1 MLNNLFALL
10 AVLAIAPASEVEVH
24 PIQMYGLSVPVE
36 PLLVQVSEIKRED
49 VKLPPVKKDKNDLG
63 VLHTGKSAFVAD
75 VETAGVLYANKPHDV
90 HSIASLT
97 KLMTALVVFESGVD
111 MEEDVVLARE
121 DFDRE
126 SRSTLRIGDAIPR
139 KDAMRALM
147 IGSINELGNAF
158 ARTSGMNRTEF
169 VERMNDKAQELGLKS
184 IKFVDPTGLDEGNVG
199 SAADVAALLT
209 IALRKQEIKDA
220 MQEDFMILTTKVGRQ
235 YTIDTT
241 NLLMFS
247 FLNDAP
253 YRIIGAKTGSL
264 PTTEYNL
271 AQVTQNGDGDEVVT
285 VLLGSNNH
293 FERYKDVKALTA
305 WAFDAYT
312 WR

>member
-1 MLNNLFALL
+1 MLNNLLALL
-10 AVLAIAPASEVEVH
+10 AVLSLAPAPEVAIH
-24 PIQMYGLSVPVE
+24 PIEMYGLSVPLE
-36 PLLVQVSEIKRED
+36 PQLVQVSEAK
-49 VKLPPVKKDKNDLG
+49 VKLPPIKKDVRDLG
-63 VLHTGKSAFVAD
+63 VVHSGKSAFVAD
-75 VETAGVLYANKPHDV
+75 VESAGVLYANNPHDV

-97 KLMTALVVFESGVD
+97 KLMTALVVLDSNLD
-111 MEEDVVLARE
+111 MEEDIVLARE
-121 DFDRE
+121 DFDVE

-139 KDAMRALM
+139 KDALRALM

-158 ARTSGMNRTEF
+158 ARSSGMSRGEF
-169 VERMNDKAQELGLKS
+169 IEKMNQKAQELNLRS
-184 IKFVDPTGLDEGNVG
+184 LKFVDPTGLEEANRGN
-199 SAADVAALLT
+199 AADVAALLT
-209 IALRKQEIKDA
+209 TAIRNQSIRDA
-220 MQEDFMILTTKVGRQ
+220 MQENFIILTTKVGRQ

-247 FLNDAP
+247 YLNQAP

-264 PTTEYNL
+264 PTTGYNL
-271 AQVTQNGDGDEVVT
+271 AQVTQNGDGNEVVT

-293 FERYKDVKALTA
+293 YERYDGVKALTA